1 MPKGNWVHKTSLFTI
16 FLYCIQSI
24 DDNFTNESWL
34 LLVVKTL
41 SQQSKQKGLVV
52 VTSINSFTNVFHHQ
66 TISLK
71 LLPFHIKYVLHS
83 AHAPVR
89 DWLFKKTCCRISC
102 NRSTRE
108 KFAAVVVDRE
118 NSCYCKKWI
127 LMIGSWQIWQ
137 QEDDVLLPKLNG
149 VDLDLNDG

>member
-1 MPKGNWVHKTSLFTI
+1 MPKGYGVHKTSLFTI

-24 DDNFTNESWL
+24 YDNFTNESWL

-52 VTSINSFTNVFHHQ
+52 VTSINSNTKLFHHQ
-66 TISLK
+66 TFPLK

-89 DWLFKKTCCRISC
+89 DWLFKKH
-102 NRSTRE
+102 
-108 KFAAVVVDRE
+108 AVE
-118 NSCYCKKWI
+118 
-127 LMIGSWQIWQ
+127 
-137 QEDDVLLPKLNG
+137 
-149 VDLDLNDG
+149 